1 MREVLG
7 DKYVFSVSLH
17 PVCYKISKEAI
28 AAVDFI
34 SYQCYGPSP
43 VRFPMEKYCSDIQM
57 ALAYGIPKEKLVA
70 GVPFYGVTKDG
81 SKKTEAYFS
90 FVQDGLITGPAQNE
104 VTYKGDV
111 YVFDGQD
118 NIRAKTRYAMDQ
130 QLKGMMS
137 WDLATDMPLND
148 SRSLFKTMVEELG
161 R

>member
-1 MREVLG
+1 MW
-7 DKYVFSVSLH
+7 Y
-17 PVCYKISKEAI
+17 P
-28 AAVDFI
+28 
-34 SYQCYGPSP
+34 
-43 VRFPMEKYCSDIQM
+43 
-57 ALAYGIPKEKLVA
+57 LAYGIPKEKLVA

-111 YVFDGQD
+111 YVFDGQN

>member
-1 MREVLG
+1 MAQRRLRLTSVLCRTA
-7 DKYVFSVSLH
+7 D
-17 PVCYKISKEAI
+17 
-28 AAVDFI
+28 
-34 SYQCYGPSP
+34 YG
-43 VRFPMEKYCSDIQM
+43 
-57 ALAYGIPKEKLVA
+57 A
-70 GVPFYGVTKDG
+70 GT
-81 SKKTEAYFS
+81 
-90 FVQDGLITGPAQNE
+90 NE

-111 YVFDGQD
+111 YVFDGQN

>member
-1 MREVLG
+1 MQSREQIEIRG
-7 DKYVFSVSLH
+7 
-17 PVCYKISKEAI
+17 VCAKNLKHIDVE
-28 AAVDFI
+28 
-34 SYQCYGPSP
+34 
-43 VRFPMEKYCSDIQM
+43 
-57 ALAYGIPKEKLVA
+57 IPKEKLVA

-111 YVFDGQD
+111 YVFDGQN

-148 SRSLFKTMVEELG
+148 S
-161 R
+161 

>member
-1 MREVLG
+1 MAEVEIKQENL
-7 DKYVFSVSLH
+7 V
-17 PVCYKISKEAI
+17 
-28 AAVDFI
+28 
-34 SYQCYGPSP
+34 YGKSP
-43 VRFPMEKYCSDIQM
+43 LLTDNVMHYCPGCSH
-57 ALAYGIPKEKLVA
+57 GTVHKLVA

-111 YVFDGQD
+111 YVFDGQN